1 MTEDIVIISPQKS
14 LLDQLFGNISHN
26 ESFAIAKIFAI
37 FSPDSLSAKYHK
49 KSQELLKSNISP
61 ICLVGGAVRNLLLKL
76 PIKDFDFAT
85 PFTPEE
91 IKEILKSA
99 NITCFDINK
108 RFGTII
114 ALVKGC
120 NLQITTLR
128 QELQNDGRF
137 CDVEFISNYQQDSAR
152 RDFTINALY
161 LNKDGKI
168 LDFHDGI
175 SDIKNKIVKFIGDA
189 ETRIAED
196 HLRILRFF
204 RMQCYYGNEIY
215 HKNSLDSAISNLHK
229 LEKISQERI
238 REEIYKILLS
248 PVVARRNFIALASQ
262 NKIFEII
269 WQISLINYKRL
280 SYFIDL
286 LAQCELNLPE
296 TTDNSKS
303 ITKISTMAILQ
314 VALLLIN
321 REINLKIVK
330 NSLINTKEEEK
341 YLLKLQNIFIQ
352 QENFTIINKIIKEN
366 KINWQLLQNYIVKI
380 IIHYSEIYLDAIIL
394 LVADFIT
401 KNQVP
406 HNKTLANQALL
417 NQNLVTII
425 DFAIN
430 IYNSINAIS
439 QLPNFKILVASGR
452 EFARERRFINQ
463 QEKLIKIVLINKIL
477 AQEKIILNQNSPW
490 QIATSNKIEN
500 ILTNFNRQIFLKFN
514 LLLKQNTTKP
524 NAPQQSN

>member
-1 MTEDIVIISPQKS
+1 
-14 LLDQLFGNISHN
+14 
-26 ESFAIAKIFAI
+26 
-37 FSPDSLSAKYHK
+37 
-49 KSQELLKSNISP
+49 
-61 ICLVGGAVRNLLLKL
+61 
-76 PIKDFDFAT
+76 
-85 PFTPEE
+85 
-91 IKEILKSA
+91 
-99 NITCFDINK
+99 
-108 RFGTII
+108 
-114 ALVKGC
+114 
-120 NLQITTLR
+120 
-128 QELQNDGRF
+128 
-137 CDVEFISNYQQDSAR
+137 
-152 RDFTINALY
+152 
-161 LNKDGKI
+161 
-168 LDFHDGI
+168 
-175 SDIKNKIVKFIGDA
+175 
-189 ETRIAED
+189 
-196 HLRILRFF
+196 
-204 RMQCYYGNEIY
+204 
-215 HKNSLDSAISNLHK
+215 
-229 LEKISQERI
+229 
-238 REEIYKILLS
+238 LLS
-248 PVVARRNFIALASQ
+248 PVVARKNFIAFASQ

-280 SYFIDL
+280 SCFIDL
-286 LAQCELNLPE
+286 LAKCELNLPE

-430 IYNSINAIS
+430 IYNSINAIR

-452 EFARERRFINQ
+452 EFATERRFINQ